1 MAARQKWDINGK
13 GVAPGTGGFNDYN
26 GPDLPKGSWP
36 AKIKRMEITKIA
48 AQGENHGKPRIRI
61 LLEVT
66 GLKGDKAK
74 YNGHPIWD
82 GLNIIDGSQGFVNG
96 FLHGLTD
103 GSDAQKRY
111 IEAQFWDEDKG
122 PERRRVKVEKGSR
135 KGQIEVH
142 ITKIGKVNIN
152 SPKGET
158 IVQVTTRAG
167 VVERGP
173 NKGDYRAE
181 VTGYIPQANAKPA
194 DDDEDDDIED
204 DDMIEDDVEDDDDDD
219 TEDDDSEDDSDE
231 DDEDSDDDD
240 EDEDDDDEDE
250 DDDDDA
256 DEDDDAPAAK
266 KKSRVF

>member
-13 GVAPGTGGFNDYN
+13 GVPAMGGGQQGWN

-103 GSDAQKRY
+103 GSEAAKRY
-111 IEAQFWDEDKG
+111 IESQFWDEDKG
-122 PERRRVKVEKGSR
+122 PERRRIKVEKGQR

-142 ITKIGKVNIN
+142 IIKIGKVLIN

-158 IVQVTTRAG
+158 IVQVTTRPG
-167 VVERGP
+167 VVEKGP

-181 VTGYIPQANAKPA
+181 VTGYIPQANSKP
-194 DDDEDDDIED
+194 
-204 DDMIEDDVEDDDDDD
+204 
-219 TEDDDSEDDSDE
+219 S
-231 DDEDSDDDD
+231 DDD
-240 EDEDDDDEDE
+240 EDEDDVEDDMLEDDVEDDEDDEDDDIDDDDVDDDEDDENDEDE
-250 DDDDDA
+250 DDDDD
-256 DEDDDAPAAK
+256 EDDAEDEAPPAK

>member
-13 GVAPGTGGFNDYN
+13 GVPAMGGGQQGWS

-36 AKIKRMEITKIA
+36 AKIKRMEITKIKSEG
-48 AQGENHGKPRIRI
+48 QNKGKPRIRI

-82 GLNIIDGSQGFVNG
+82 GLNIIEGSQGFVNG

-103 GSDAQKRY
+103 GSEAAKRA
-111 IEAQFWDEDKG
+111 IESAFWDEDKG
-122 PERRRVKVEKGSR
+122 PERRRIKVEKGPR
-135 KGQIEVH
+135 AGEIETH

-158 IVQVTTRAG
+158 IVQVTTRPG
-167 VVERGP
+167 VVEKGP

-181 VTGYIPQANAKPA
+181 VTGYIPQANAKVA
-194 DDDEDDDIED
+194 DDEDDDDI
-204 DDMIEDDVEDDDDDD
+204 DDDDDML
-219 TEDDDSEDDSDE
+219 EDDVDDDDDIEDDE

-240 EDEDDDDEDE
+240 DDIDDDEDE
-250 DDDDDA
+250 DDED
-256 DEDDDAPAAK
+256 DEDDDDESDEDDESESK
-266 KKSRVF
+266 GRKKSRVF